1 MSNATVSKKPVLSTR
16 RSTAKDEPSGGRK
29 LWLAGLGAYAK
40 AGQEGL
46 DYFHSL
52 VRLGEQAERRGR
64 EQVNEQV
71 EEANGQIDE
80 ARSKVSV
87 VKNQVAARIEKIE
100 QAFDSRVAGAL
111 NRLGIPARQDI
122 QGLSAKLDELSA
134 LLERVARTQ

>member
-1 MSNATVSKKPVLSTR
+1 MSNATVSKKPLVSAR
-16 RSTAKDEPSGGRK
+16 RSAQAGQPSRVRK

-40 AGQEGL
+40 VGQEGL
-46 DYFHSL
+46 DYFQTL
-52 VRLGEQAERRGR
+52 VHLGEQAEQRGR
-64 EQVNEQV
+64 KQVNEQV
-71 EEANGQIDE
+71 KAANGQIDE
-80 ARSKVSV
+80 ARSRVSV

-122 QGLSAKLDELSA
+122 EALSAKLDELSA

>member
-1 MSNATVSKKPVLSTR
+1 MSNATVSKKPLVSAR
-16 RSTAKDEPSGGRK
+16 RSAQADQSSRVRK

-40 AGQEGL
+40 VGQEGL
-46 DYFHSL
+46 DYFQTL
-52 VRLGEQAERRGR
+52 VHLGEQAEQRGR
-64 EQVNEQV
+64 KQVNEQV
-71 EEANGQIDE
+71 EAANGQIDE
-80 ARSKVSV
+80 ARSRVSV

-122 QGLSAKLDELSA
+122 EALSAKLDELSA